1 MARFAVEKETRNTRQ
16 VKKVQKLELSRGN
29 EELVSTGGNA
39 LCGHYLGPLAEA
51 HLTVNF
57 QPRRSD
63 AISDR
68 DILLTMAGMFCN
80 ARSGFANVRLYK
92 DDRVFQRAFGI
103 SKLPFEETLRQ
114 RLNEF
119 APERTQRVL
128 RTLNQS
134 LLKDCTFERI
144 AAGGKEL
151 VPVDI
156 DVSPLDNS
164 GSKKEGIS
172 FTYKKHYS
180 FASIFAYVG
189 QHGYMV
195 DHELRLHKQ
204 YCQDDTADFIQC
216 CAKQLKAV
224 ELDGQ
229 CLFRLDSG
237 NDAEENFPCFWQNR
251 FIVKCN
257 LRQEKR
263 EQWLATARRVGELKQ
278 NTREGKNV
286 YTGF

>member
-1 MARFAVEKETRNTRQ
+1 M
-16 VKKVQKLELSRGN
+16 
-29 EELVSTGGNA
+29 
-39 LCGHYLGPLAEA
+39 
-51 HLTVNF
+51 
-57 QPRRSD
+57 D
-63 AISDR
+63 
-68 DILLTMAGMFCN
+68 
-80 ARSGFANVRLYK
+80 
-92 DDRVFQRAFGI
+92 
-103 SKLPFEETLRQ
+103 
-114 RLNEF
+114 EF

-134 LLKDCTFERI
+134 LLKDCAFERI

-164 GSKKEGIS
+164 GSKKEGVS
-172 FTYKKHYS
+172 LTYKKHDG

-189 QHGYMV
+189 QHGYML
-195 DHELRLHKQ
+195 DHELRPDKQ
-204 YCQDDTADFIQC
+204 YCQDGTADFIQS

-237 NDAEENFPCFWQNR
+237 NDAEETFPCFGQNR
-251 FIVKCN
+251 FIVKRN

-286 YTGF
+286 YTGFVDHLRPGGAKSTSAPVPVAFEVIERLYDHNGTITCPCLVHVLPTKCRPFGPSPLQTFQPYYERLRLLQTHTRS